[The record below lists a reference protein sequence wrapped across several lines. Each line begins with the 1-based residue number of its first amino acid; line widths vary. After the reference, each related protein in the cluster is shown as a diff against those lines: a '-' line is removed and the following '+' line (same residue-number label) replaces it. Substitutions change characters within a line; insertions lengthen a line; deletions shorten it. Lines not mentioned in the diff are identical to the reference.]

1 MRSERRRSMI
11 FHEMYGYYYQTV
23 ARILTAA
30 RNGRLTQENMVDYI
44 REGAFSESALTI
56 LPALKEQKWPLLDE
70 QYRTPLKTDPTM
82 PLTTLEKRWL
92 KAIAMDPRIKL
103 FRVEFPDLGDVE
115 PLFTPDDYV
124 VYDRYNDGDPYED
137 NGYIHRFHMI
147 LDAMERNMCLRISY
161 LGGKGGFRTMVRK
174 PIRLEYSEKDDK
186 FRLLTAGR
194 PCSEILNVARITG
207 LEMVKSWKNQE
218 TWEDLRA
225 KASFTMELIDERNV
239 LERAM
244 MHFAHFEKQTER
256 VEGNRYRTTVWYDP
270 NDESEL
276 VIRVLSFGPLVKVT
290 EPTAFV
296 QLIRNKLLD
305 QWQID
310 RKNE

>member
-1 MRSERRRSMI
+1 MI

-147 LDAMERNMCLRISY
+147 LDAMERDCFI
-161 LGGKGGFRTMVRK
+161 
-174 PIRLEYSEKDDK
+174 
-186 FRLLTAGR
+186 
-194 PCSEILNVARITG
+194 
-207 LEMVKSWKNQE
+207 
-218 TWEDLRA
+218 
-225 KASFTMELIDERNV
+225 
-239 LERAM
+239 
-244 MHFAHFEKQTER
+244 
-256 VEGNRYRTTVWYDP
+256 
-270 NDESEL
+270 
-276 VIRVLSFGPLVKVT
+276 
-290 EPTAFV
+290 
-296 QLIRNKLLD
+296 
-305 QWQID
+305 
-310 RKNE
+310 